1 MNRTLAARLA
11 RSKHQFDVVDE
22 VDNEQVFGQ
31 DGRRIEHV
39 FPGVVPKVC
48 RAAR

>member
-22 VDNEQVFGQ
+22 VDSEQVFGQ
-31 DGRRIEHV
+31 HGGWIEQV
-39 FPGVVPKVC
+39 FPSVSNGEM
-48 RAAR
+48 RGR